1 MSVGD
6 ALRTSDIVA
15 QPGPTGPSANSR
27 QPFALGEKRIN
38 AAVSEELEHI
48 WSRVRAELALAVDE
62 SAYRIWL
69 APLRACALSEN
80 RLLVEAPGSARIW
93 IHDRFGR
100 LLDACAIDVLGPGAS
115 VELIDP
121 QSAAPDGAPQ
131 RPRITARSAPSRRQ
145 SSSPTHPDLR
155 RVARHDE
162 GLTMPA
168 SGESRPGPLGNPKL
182 TFEQFVIGDCNRL
195 AHAAALTVAEMPA
208 QAYNPLFICG
218 PPGVGKTH
226 LLSSIATLLLAHN
239 PGLTVRCTTGEA
251 FTNEFL
257 DSLGGSRSDNFKAR
271 FRDVD
276 VLLLDDVQ
284 FLERKTKTEEEFFH
298 TFNALHDGG
307 RQIVV
312 TSDRPPHDLQAL
324 EDRLRER
331 FAAGLV
337 ADIHPPDFLTRMA
350 ILRKRAHH
358 DGVEIGDERALSA
371 IAERIDSNVRALE
384 GALIRVVAFSS
395 LTGRPLT
402 GELAGEVLD
411 TLYPRSKLSARGE
424 PSSISEIQAAVGA
437 HFGLSSTELLS
448 STRSTRVAWPR
459 QVAMYLARELTGE
472 SLPAIGRH
480 FGGRDHTTVLH
491 ACRRASARIATD
503 DDARRSV
510 EKLCETLTPRSR

>member
-1 MSVGD
+1 
-6 ALRTSDIVA
+6 
-15 QPGPTGPSANSR
+15 
-27 QPFALGEKRIN
+27 LGEKRIN

-69 APLRACALSEN
+69 APLQPRELSEN
-80 RLLVEAPGSARIW
+80 RLLVEAPGSARVW

-100 LLDACAIDVLGPGAS
+100 LLDACAADVIGAGAT
-115 VELIDP
+115 VQLVDP
-121 QSAAPDGAPQ
+121 RSDEENEHPRRQRITGRRQGARQAFAPPTPAAPTRDGEHRGREQ
-131 RPRITARSAPSRRQ
+131 RAH
-145 SSSPTHPDLR
+145 PT
-155 RVARHDE
+155 
-162 GLTMPA
+162 
-168 SGESRPGPLGNPKL
+168 SESRPGPLGNPKL

-257 DSLGGSRSDNFKAR
+257 ESLSGSRTEDFKAR

-337 ADIHPPDFLTRMA
+337 ADMHPPDLATRMA

-358 DGVEIGDERALSA
+358 DGVDVADEQALTA

-395 LTGRPLT
+395 LTGRPLST
-402 GELAGEVLD
+402 ELAGEVLN
-411 TLYPRSKLSARGE
+411 TLYPRSKLVGRGE
-424 PSSISEIQAAVGA
+424 PSSIAEIQAVVGA
-437 HFGLSSTELLS
+437 HFGLSQGELLS
-448 STRSTRVAWPR
+448 TTRSARIAWPR

-491 ACRRASARIATD
+491 ACRRASARLAD
-503 DDARRSV
+503 DSDARLAV
-510 EKLCETLTPRSR
+510 EKLCETLTPRNR